1 MSKKTISPRLARNY
15 HEPTSEKSREVYR
28 QWASTYDRELI
39 DDFGYRAPEAAVECL
54 LEYFPSRQ
62 IEILDMGCGTGLVGE
77 LLCDAGY
84 EQIDGLDLSPEMIL
98 KAAEK
103 EVYRQLGE
111 ADLSTSISLDPI
123 YDAILCVGVFSHGS
137 RQPFDLPKL
146 FTGLKRGGVLIAT
159 VNGKG
164 WHDIGWSALLEKS
177 SQENGFQVESLRDIP
192 YLTGEGIPGKLLIAR
207 PTPQN
212 L

>member
-1 MSKKTISPRLARNY
+1 
-15 HEPTSEKSREVYR
+15 
-28 QWASTYDRELI
+28 
-39 DDFGYRAPEAAVECL
+39 
-54 LEYFPSRQ
+54 
-62 IEILDMGCGTGLVGE
+62 
-77 LLCDAGY
+77 
-84 EQIDGLDLSPEMIL
+84 MIL

-103 EVYRQLGE
+103 EVYRRLGE

-207 PTPQN
+207 PTP
-212 L
+212 